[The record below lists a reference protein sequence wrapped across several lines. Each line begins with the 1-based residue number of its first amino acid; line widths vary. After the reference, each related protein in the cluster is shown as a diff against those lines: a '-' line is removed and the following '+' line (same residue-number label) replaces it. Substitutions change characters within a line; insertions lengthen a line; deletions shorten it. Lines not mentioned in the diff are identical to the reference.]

1 MQQFAL
7 LWRFVLMLIRIRRSK
22 DLLEQFQEFECSSL
36 FAFNSCV
43 YRTTHYNKC
52 GRIGT
57 KWLFFFTFTEEC
69 CVVIEKNIGKKLPN
83 RIIDQAWYKRCLK
96 GTFGRGR
103 GGGSK
108 SAKEGPYPLWHRCPI
123 SASGYG
129 PPGPNPLA
137 DMDLPGPNLL
147 ADLDPSTKL
156 SENIILNVLLKMDDT
171 LRSRA
176 HWSMCSIQNMRIV
189 DAYELASRWM
199 FLLTKGK
206 WARI

>member
-1 MQQFAL
+1 MQQSPL
-7 LWRFVLMLIRIRRSK
+7 MLWRFVLMLIRIRRSR
-22 DLLEQFQEFECSSL
+22 DLLKQYQEFECSSL

-43 YRTTHYNKC
+43 YRTTRYNKC

-96 GTFGRGR
+96 GTFGRGGG

-108 SAKEGPYPLWHRCPI
+108 AAKEGPYPLWRSKIPRSK

-129 PPGPNPLA
+129 PPRSKSASGF
-137 DMDLPGPNLL
+137 G
-147 ADLDPSTKL
+147 S
-156 SENIILNVLLKMDDT
+156 LNKT
-171 LRSRA
+171 EWK
-176 HWSMCSIQNMRIV
+176 HHP
-189 DAYELASRWM
+189 
-199 FLLTKGK
+199 
-206 WARI
+206 